1 MKENC
6 GSSLA
11 NKDSISLTAY
21 RGADQDPPQ
30 PPQIVQYYR
39 SSSIALALDGYNNT
53 GSFSDDENAEN
64 SPLPSNINT
73 DLLNCLN
80 STIGEEAPL
89 ADAAL
94 SMASAPSQL
103 ALLTLV
109 GFVFTASGIL

>member
-1 MKENC
+1 
-6 GSSLA
+6 LA
-11 NKDSISLTAY
+11 NKDSISLAAY

-53 GSFSDDENAEN
+53 ASFSDDENAEN

-73 DLLNCLN
+73 DLLDCLN
-80 STIGEEAPL
+80 ATIGEEAPL
-89 ADAAL
+89 VDAAL

-109 GFVFTASGIL
+109 GFVFAASGIF